1 MPGRYR
7 NKRILSVL
15 EVMQSMG
22 ENPTRRLINLA
33 NLAEKAGNL
42 ETASKNWRELLSYI
56 EAKRKPI
63 DPVEQKKLE
72 KQILTME
79 ELSRL
84 KAAVLA
90 GACEII
96 EENSVIEGELVPV
109 KSDSLSE
116 FI

>member
-42 ETASKNWRELLSYI
+42 ETASKKLARITLLHRSKTQTDRPRR
-56 EAKRKPI
+56 AK
-63 DPVEQKKLE
+63 
-72 KQILTME
+72 
-79 ELSRL
+79 
-84 KAAVLA
+84 KA
-90 GACEII
+90 
-96 EENSVIEGELVPV
+96 
-109 KSDSLSE
+109 
-116 FI
+116 